1 MKERMMARNLADVK
15 ELTMEDMESIAG
27 AGSTNTDNG
36 QQCDYDTST
45 SYRSRCTSS
54 GWSSGDLDHRVA
66 YD

>member
-54 GWSSGDLDHRVA
+54 G
-66 YD
+66 